1 LGESPQEFTEIGF
14 IVELH
19 KTTGGDFMGKEQKL
33 FEIYHK
39 PNTSAFNDFNSD
51 YSYVSPDT
59 IWSVSVDDYAPP
71 CINAYTMDTCEFLSK
86 YATPSSG
93 EAQLYV
99 KLGEG
104 NEEITRPLIFVEG
117 IDFDETTYTDVDG
130 NIIRHGGNGWENII
144 QGLSTSKPPRILESG
159 EWVSEEN
166 NLFRNY
172 PAMLKSLTDSIP
184 EGEAQYDIILID
196 FKDGADYIQKNGQL
210 VIEAIKKIN
219 ISKGVATRATSL
231 IFYLNS
237 NLCIE
242 VNINFSFEPELEFGI
257 SIFWNLRKLGVIS

>member
-1 LGESPQEFTEIGF
+1 MKQKAIFVMALLCLYLNTRSQCVSTPCFPSTQTVHDIFFEVACGGPWTEMTSNHIKISREYSLHDSISIHIPTIPTSIIYTDPNDDGNTALCDVSVSLFIPVAINDTTFFHALMPVVSKQIVPLLSPQEFTEIGF

-71 CINAYTMDTCEFLSK
+71 CNNAYTMDTCEFLSK

-130 NIIRHGGNGWENII
+130 NIIRHGGNG
-144 QGLSTSKPPRILESG
+144 
-159 EWVSEEN
+159 
-166 NLFRNY
+166 
-172 PAMLKSLTDSIP
+172 
-184 EGEAQYDIILID
+184 
-196 FKDGADYIQKNGQL
+196 
-210 VIEAIKKIN
+210 
-219 ISKGVATRATSL
+219 
-231 IFYLNS
+231 
-237 NLCIE
+237 
-242 VNINFSFEPELEFGI
+242 
-257 SIFWNLRKLGVIS
+257 